1 MVSRDRILHAAA
13 RVYGELG
20 FRGATTR
27 RIAEEAGVNEITIF
41 RHFGSKDA
49 LIAEAIRCHAAAES
63 TAELPKQPV
72 NPEQELVRWAEAFAT
87 HLRGAR
93 GMILKCMGDLEERR
107 EMAACIYSGPT
118 HAFNELRG
126 YLAHLRKAGLVDAST
141 DPTTAAAMLMGSLF
155 GDAMG
160 RDMMPSSYPPAAK
173 APGLYAK
180 LLLRALSSARR
191 ASSRPARTSPAA
203 VRAARPRTGK
213 TGSRT
218 P

>member
-1 MVSRDRILHAAA
+1 MLSRDRILHAAA

-27 RIAEEAGVNEITIF
+27 RIADEAGVNEITIF

-49 LIAEAIRCHAAAES
+49 LISEAIRCHAAAES

-72 NPEQELVRWAEAFAT
+72 NPERELVRWAEAFAT

-107 EMAACIYSGPT
+107 EMTACVSSGPA

-126 YLAHLRKAGLVDAST
+126 YFTRLRKAGLVDASA
-141 DPTTAAAMLMGSLF
+141 DPTVAAAMLMGSLF

-160 RDMMPSSYPPAAK
+160 RDMMPSSYPPATK

-180 LLLRALSSARR
+180 LLLRALGSAPRAAPRAARGSSAV
-191 ASSRPARTSPAA
+191 A
-203 VRAARPRTGK
+203 RAARPRNRK
-213 TGSRT
+213 NGSRT